1 MLRLTIRMSQEPEVI
16 VLGAGILGCALAW
29 RLAARNLVGGE
40 SILVVDPKPAASQ
53 ATSRAAGLLSMA
65 RPAARSHWIPLV
77 QKTLTIVD
85 ELNRAGQ
92 SVPLHRCGSL
102 HLAASART
110 QALLADYEAT
120 AASSDVSCRRVQ
132 PQEWAG
138 RLPWLDLKRFSEAL
152 WFPEEGYIDPY
163 LLASAYG
170 AAARALGVRFSLGRP
185 ASLVENGSRVAVRI
199 DRTVHTPTS
208 VWVAAG
214 AWSNLLLSQLGAS
227 APQAAVRS
235 QYWITERTS
244 LATDQMPIVLAAD
257 LRLYARPEMGA
268 ILFGLRETNGV
279 AVASRQLPDDLAGFV
294 FDAEDTAGHATLEAS
309 ADGLNHWSPGL
320 LSTGLRHYIT
330 GPSCYT
336 PDGDFLVGPVAGWD
350 NLKLLAGCNGA
361 GIAVSGGLAEA
372 AVSYESGAAN
382 ASGPYLP
389 TRFGSCDADAPAF
402 LARCVAARAGKTSG

>member
-1 MLRLTIRMSQEPEVI
+1 LLRLTIRMSREPEVI
-16 VLGAGILGCALAW
+16 VLGAGILGCAFAW
-29 RLAARNLVGGE
+29 RLAASNLVRGKA
-40 SILVVDPKPAASQ
+40 ILVIDPQPAASQ
-53 ATSRAAGLLSMA
+53 ATSRAAGLLSVA

-85 ELNRAGQ
+85 ELNRTGQ

-110 QALLADYEAT
+110 QALLTDYEAT
-120 AASSDVSCRRVQ
+120 ASSNDVSCHRVQ
-132 PQEWAG
+132 PKKWAG
-138 RLPWLDLKRFSEAL
+138 RLPWLDLKRFSEGL
-152 WFPEEGYIDPY
+152 WFPDEGYTDPY
-163 LLASAYG
+163 LLTSAYG

-214 AWSNLLLSQLGAS
+214 AWSNSLLSQLGAS

-235 QYWITERTS
+235 QYWITERTP
-244 LATDQMPIVLAAD
+244 LANGAMPIVLAAD
-257 LRLYARPEMGA
+257 LSLYARAELGA

-279 AVASRQLPDDLAGFV
+279 AVASWQLPDDLAGFV
-294 FDAEDTAGHATLEAS
+294 FDADDVVGHTTLEAC
-309 ADGLNHWSPGL
+309 ADLLNHWSPGL
-320 LSTGLRHYIT
+320 LSTGLRHYIA

-382 ASGPYLP
+382 NSGPYLP
-389 TRFGSCDADAPAF
+389 TRFGPCDADAPAF